1 MAIGIFFLILAVLLV
16 IAMPVGGV
24 FGIMSILPSLANPSF
39 SYGAADVARSMFAGM
54 NSFTL
59 LAVPM
64 FMVSGMIMAEGGL
77 SERLFNFFAYFIGN
91 KTAGFPCAVIVTCMF
106 YAAISGSSPATVS
119 AVGAMTIPFLVS
131 MGYEKIFATSIV
143 TVAGGLG
150 VIIPPSISYIVYSAA
165 ANASPSKLFTAGIM
179 PGILIGLSLMVYSF
193 YYCKKHGE
201 DKEKLLANYK
211 QIRSKGFLPLL
222 KDSFWALLTPVI
234 ILGTIYSGVCSP
246 TESAVI
252 SVFYGL
258 FVCVFIYKSIK
269 IKDLGKVFMSGAK
282 TYVNILFVIAAAT
295 SFARC
300 LTMLR
305 YPQTISQ
312 SVLAVSDNKIVI
324 LLIMNVIML
333 VCGMIIDNIPNI
345 MILTPI
351 LVPIATAV
359 GVDPIHFGIIM
370 TCNLAVGMVT
380 PPMGINLFVAS
391 GMTKIPMLKLA
402 KATVPFLI
410 AFLISLMLI
419 VFIPQISMFLPGI
432 IG

>member
-1 MAIGIFFLILAVLLV
+1 MLIGVFFLVLIVLLV

-24 FGIMSILPSLANPSF
+24 FGIMSLLPNLLNPSF
-39 SYGAADVARSMFAGM
+39 PFGAADVARSMFAGL

-91 KTAGFPCAVIVTCMF
+91 KTAGFSCAVVVTCMF

-119 AVGAMTIPFLVS
+119 AVGAMTIPFLVN
-131 MGYEKIFATSIV
+131 MGYDLVFATAIV

-165 ANASPSKLFTAGIM
+165 ANASPSKLFTAGII
-179 PGILIGLSLMVYSF
+179 PGILIGVSLMVYCY
-193 YYCKKHGE
+193 YYCIKHGE
-201 DKEKLLANYK
+201 DKEKLLKNYNE
-211 QIRSKGFLPLL
+211 IRAKGFLPLF
-222 KDSFWALLTPVI
+222 KESFWALLTPVI
-234 ILGTIYSGVCSP
+234 ILGTIYSGMCSP

-258 FVCVFIYKSIK
+258 FVCVFIYKSIR
-269 IKDLGKVFMSGAK
+269 IKDLGNVFMAGAK

-312 SVLAVSDNKIVI
+312 SVLAISDNKIII

-370 TCNLAVGMVT
+370 TANLAIGMVT

-402 KATVPFLI
+402 KATFPFLL
-410 AFLISLMLI
+410 AFLISLILI
-419 VFIPQISMFLPGI
+419 IFVPQISLLLPSILG
-432 IG
+432 

>member
-1 MAIGIFFLILAVLLV
+1 MAIGVFFILLSVLL
-16 IAMPVGGV
+16 IAAMPVGGV
-24 FGIMSILPSLANPSF
+24 FGIMSILPSIINPSF
-39 SYGAADVARSMFAGM
+39 PYGAADVARSMFAGM

-59 LAVPM
+59 LAVPL

-131 MGYEKIFATSIV
+131 MGYEKIFAASIV

-165 ANASPSKLFTAGIM
+165 ANASPSKLFTAGII
-179 PGILIGLSLMVYSF
+179 PGILIGFSLMVYSY
-193 YYCKKHGE
+193 YYCRKHGE
-201 DKEKLLANYK
+201 DKEKLLTNYNE
-211 QIRSKGFLPLL
+211 IRQRGFWPLL
-222 KDSFWALLTPVI
+222 RDSFWALLTPVI
-234 ILGTIYSGVCSP
+234 ILGTIYSGMCSP

-258 FVCVFIYKSIK
+258 FVCICIYKSISLRN
-269 IKDLGKVFMSGAK
+269 LGNVFMSGAK

-305 YPQTISQ
+305 YPPASQ

-324 LLIMNVIML
+324 LLIMNLIML

-351 LVPIATAV
+351 LVPIAAAV

-410 AFLISLMLI
+410 AFVISLLVI
-419 VFIPQISMFLPGI
+419 VFVPQISMFLPGLA
-432 IG
+432 G

>member
-1 MAIGIFFLILAVLLV
+1 
-16 IAMPVGGV
+16 
-24 FGIMSILPSLANPSF
+24 
-39 SYGAADVARSMFAGM
+39 
-54 NSFTL
+54 
-59 LAVPM
+59 
-64 FMVSGMIMAEGGL
+64 
-77 SERLFNFFAYFIGN
+77 
-91 KTAGFPCAVIVTCMF
+91 MF

-131 MGYEKIFATSIV
+131 MGYEKIFAASIV

-165 ANASPSKLFTAGIM
+165 ANASPSKLFTAGII
-179 PGILIGLSLMVYSF
+179 PGILIGFSLMVYSY
-193 YYCKKHGE
+193 YYCRKHGE
-201 DKEKLLANYK
+201 DKEKLLTNYNE
-211 QIRSKGFLPLL
+211 IRQREFWRLL

-234 ILGTIYSGVCSP
+234 ILGTIYSGMCSP

-258 FVCVFIYKSIK
+258 FVCICIYKSISLRN
-269 IKDLGKVFMSGAK
+269 LGDVFMSGAK

-305 YPQTISQ
+305 YPPASQ

-324 LLIMNVIML
+324 LLIMNLIML

-351 LVPIATAV
+351 LVPIAAAV

-410 AFLISLMLI
+410 AFVISLLVI
-419 VFIPQISMFLPGI
+419 VFVPQISMFLPGLA
-432 IG
+432 G